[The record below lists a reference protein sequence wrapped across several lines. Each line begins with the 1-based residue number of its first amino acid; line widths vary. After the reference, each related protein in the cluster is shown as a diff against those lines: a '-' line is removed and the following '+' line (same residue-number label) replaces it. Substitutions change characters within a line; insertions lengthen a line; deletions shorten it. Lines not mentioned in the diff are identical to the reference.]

1 MAKQDQGLSVHNSS
15 RAFSALR
22 LIVYGSI
29 PWKWLFLIFISLF
42 LVGAI
47 VHKYFNSVDPYVAS
61 TWLYNYGFGFIP
73 RGLAGTI
80 TRLIFGDL
88 STSYNFINIVSI
100 VLFYT
105 LFGFILLLSALALK
119 KTDDTRSFIVLFIL
133 FISSPGTISFL
144 AQDIGRFDS
153 INYIIIIVISFIYI
167 LNKSTSGA
175 VALSA
180 GLMSSVAILFHEAFL
195 LIGLPLVLSMHFLG
209 APPGRSVPV
218 FVTFLI
224 PVLMAVG
231 AVSWLARPNISAS
244 ELYAIVQK
252 SADFQV
258 SVFTTMLF
266 YLTTLDT
273 TMRTRNFVADNF
285 SISS

>member
-1 MAKQDQGLSVHNSS
+1 
-15 RAFSALR
+15 
-22 LIVYGSI
+22 
-29 PWKWLFLIFISLF
+29 
-42 LVGAI
+42 
-47 VHKYFNSVDPYVAS
+47 
-61 TWLYNYGFGFIP
+61 
-73 RGLAGTI
+73 
-80 TRLIFGDL
+80 
-88 STSYNFINIVSI
+88 
-100 VLFYT
+100 
-105 LFGFILLLSALALK
+105 
-119 KTDDTRSFIVLFIL
+119 
-133 FISSPGTISFL
+133 
-144 AQDIGRFDS
+144 DS

-167 LNKSTSGA
+167 LNKSTSWA

-195 LIGLPLVLSMHFLG
+195 LIGLPLVLAMLFLG

-231 AVSWLARPNISAS
+231 AVSWLARPNISAL

-258 SVFTTMLF
+258 EMFTTMLF

-285 SISS
+285 SISSYSSMLIAIAPGVASASLIWGL